1 MPNRAGPFDVVSRA
15 IAYLLGG
22 IFIYGANATGPM
34 AWVGHIF
41 GVVFIC
47 FAFFVLISSFFNR
60 LGAWAET
67 VHSWFTGGLF
77 IGTVARLIITAVG
90 AKSAVQIVLAFV
102 FLLLVIGVL
111 FFQSFRHWAGLR
123 RTFGNRVASA
133 RMLRGLSVAFG
144 LFALAMVTEKVDA
157 LGGPVLYLALGLVCL
172 GIASL
177 L

>member
-1 MPNRAGPFDVVSRA
+1 MQSRTGPFDVVSRA

-22 IFIYGANATGPM
+22 IFIYGANATGPT

-60 LGAWAET
+60 LGAWTDAI
-67 VHSWFTGGLF
+67 HGWFMGALF
-77 IGTVARLIITAVG
+77 IGTVARLIVTAVG
-90 AKSAVQIVLAFV
+90 SKSVVQIVLAFA
-102 FLLLVIGVL
+102 FLLLVTGVL
-111 FFQSFRHWAGLR
+111 FFQSLRHWAGFA
-123 RTFGNRVASA
+123 RTFGNRVALT
-133 RMLRGLSVAFG
+133 RILRALSVVFG

-177 L
+177 P